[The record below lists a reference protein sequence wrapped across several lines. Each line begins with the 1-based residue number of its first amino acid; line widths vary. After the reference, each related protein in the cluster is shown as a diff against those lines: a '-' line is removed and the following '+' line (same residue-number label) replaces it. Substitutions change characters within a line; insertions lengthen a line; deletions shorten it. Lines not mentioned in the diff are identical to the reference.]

1 MATEKKQNAEI
12 TEEKKQEY
20 AENRKQKNKELLQQ
34 RKEEKEEN
42 KTQERRLAFIQNILN
57 SYGVTRND
65 LARELG
71 NTTQNLYWI
80 FSVRDDCTLSKA
92 EEILAVCNI
101 NLEVELK
108 PKIKRLDN
116 REFLSDGITNK
127 IVGELAETSTFH
139 TVKQPKYIT
148 DCEKDSRMYFLAEF
162 ITENEI
168 DTRLLEK
175 KIESSYGH
183 LRQIFMTDN
192 IYLSMI
198 YKIANATNSEIL
210 WKISAKKGK

>member
-1 MATEKKQNAEI
+1 MPTPNNELS
-12 TEEKKQEY
+12 EEKKRIY

-101 NLEVELK
+101 NLAVELK
-108 PKIKRLDN
+108 TKIKRLDK

-127 IVGELAETSTFH
+127 IVGELAEMSTFH
-139 TVKQPKYIT
+139 TIKQPKYII
-148 DCEKDSRMYFLAEF
+148 DCMKENRMYFLAKF

-168 DTRLLEK
+168 ETRLLEK
-175 KIESSYGH
+175 KIESSHGH
-183 LRQIFMTDN
+183 LRQIFVTDN
-192 IYLSMI
+192 IYLSTI

-210 WKISAKKGK
+210 WKISAKNSE